1 MEKSA
6 LVSSLKVQV
15 KSQYERALNAL
26 AGAAEAA
33 TGDDT
38 KAEGKYDT
46 RGLEASYLAA
56 GQAEQADELAQAV
69 ALLESAEFP
78 DYDFDD
84 PIGPGALIE
93 AERDGELVFYLLAPA
108 GGGLTLEGE
117 DGEPVTVLGPAAPLR
132 SQLLGQTSG
141 TILDEINLSILEVL

>member
-1 MEKSA
+1 MDKAA
-6 LVSSLKVQV
+6 LVEMLKALV
-15 KSQYERALNAL
+15 KARYARALAAL
-26 AGAAEAA
+26 AGAEEAA

-69 ALLESAEFP
+69 ARLDAAEFP

-93 AERDGELVFYLLAPA
+93 AERNSEIVYYLLAPA
-108 GGGLTLEGE
+108 GGGLTLESEGE
-117 DGEPVTVLGPAAPLR
+117 QVTVLGSGAPLR
-132 SQLLGQTSG
+132 ARLMGQTSG
-141 TILDEINLSILEVL
+141 TILEEIGLTILEVM

>member
-1 MEKSA
+1 MDKAA
-6 LVSSLKVQV
+6 LVESLKALV
-15 KSQYERALNAL
+15 KSQYARALTAL
-26 AGAAEAA
+26 AGATEAA

-69 ALLESAEFP
+69 AQLEAATFP

-93 AERDGELVFYLLAPA
+93 AERDGELVYYLLAPA
-108 GGGLTLEGE
+108 GGGLTLESDEGE
-117 DGEPVTVLGPAAPLR
+117 LVTVLGSEAPLR
-132 SQLLGQTSG
+132 ARLMEQSSG
-141 TILDEINLSILEVL
+141 SILDDIDLTILEVM

>member
-1 MEKSA
+1 MEKSL
-6 LVSSLKVQV
+6 LVKSLRAQV
-15 KSQYERALNAL
+15 KSQYERALSAL

-69 ALLESAEFP
+69 AQLEAAEFP
-78 DYDFDD
+78 DFDFDD

-93 AERDGELVFYLLAPA
+93 AERSGELVFYLLAPA
-108 GGGLTLEGE
+108 GGGLTLEGD
-117 DGEPVTVLGPAAPLR
+117 DGEAVTVLGPAAPLR
-132 SQLLGQTSG
+132 SQLMGQTSG
-141 TILDEINLSILEVL
+141 TILDEIDLSILEVL

>member
-1 MEKSA
+1 MDKVT
-6 LVSSLKVQV
+6 LVESLKTQVQ
-15 KSQYERALNAL
+15 SQYDRALSAL

-38 KAEGKYDT
+38 KAESKYDT

-69 ALLESAEFP
+69 ANLDAAEFP

-84 PIGPGALIE
+84 PIGPGALVE

-108 GGGLTLEGE
+108 GGGITLEGE
-117 DGEPVTVLGPAAPLR
+117 DGESITVLGPAAPLR
-132 SQLLGQTSG
+132 TQLMGKTSG
-141 TILDEINLSILEVL
+141 TTLDEVNLVILEVM